1 MAEVSSRKNITVY
14 YRIQR
19 QSLPIGIGVKPHIF
33 WASVNSSSCF
43 VSLHLCAPLLSP
55 AQFFS
60 ILNCFTFLILSYM
73 SSILLASFHF
83 YKSLGLTWLVRH
95 FSIHIV
101 HYSFVHVNLPLHT
114 RYRSFISYQHLICA
128 TIKSWIVYLYW
139 RMVINSLIWIY
150 IPIIRIPNME
160 WMTTNHILCFDPG
173 TYK

>member
-1 MAEVSSRKNITVY
+1 VAEVSSRKNITVY

-43 VSLHLCAPLLSP
+43 VSLQLCAPLLSP
-55 AQFFS
+55 AQIFL

-83 YKSLGLTWLVRH
+83 HKSLGLTWLVRH
-95 FSIHIV
+95 SSIHIV
-101 HYSFVHVNLPLHT
+101 HYSYVHVNLPLHT

-128 TIKSWIVYLYW
+128 TIKSWIVYLSILEDGHQF
-139 RMVINSLIWIY
+139 V
-150 IPIIRIPNME
+150 NMDLYTHYSDSQYGMDDHKSYTMF
-160 WMTTNHILCFDPG
+160 WPWHI
-173 TYK
+173 